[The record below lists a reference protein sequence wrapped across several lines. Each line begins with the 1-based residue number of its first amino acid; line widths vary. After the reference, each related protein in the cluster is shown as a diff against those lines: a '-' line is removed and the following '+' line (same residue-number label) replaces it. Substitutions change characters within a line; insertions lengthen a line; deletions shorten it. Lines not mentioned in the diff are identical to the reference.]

1 MSGRTSADK
10 ALYLDASQPVE
21 SRVGDLLTRMT
32 LEEKIAQLGSSGL
45 DGCLDGE
52 SFSPGKLRQ
61 KIEKLGIGVLH
72 SSMIQTHPNCTKINL
87 EVINQAQKYLVENT
101 RLPIPAIITAEGI
114 HGHMSDGAAVFP
126 HSIAMASSWDP
137 DLAYRVGSAVAR
149 EARAVG
155 ISQIL
160 SPVLDL
166 CREPRWGRCQETYG
180 EDPYLVSQMGAAF
193 IKGLQGDG
201 PAIDQDHVAATP
213 KHFAAHGSPESG
225 INISPVQTGP
235 RELRTLYLPPFKTAI
250 CEAGAL
256 SIMPCYSEIDGIP
269 AARNKELLTKIL
281 RQEWGFQGYTY
292 SDWESIEMLHT
303 VHHTASTLAE
313 AGKQAIEAGMDL
325 DAPEPRAYGE
335 ELLKL
340 VKAGQV
346 AERIIDTAVSRI
358 LRVKFLLGLF
368 ENPYF
373 ADKRRAAEVR
383 DCKEHRELARQVAR
397 ESIILLRNEGDILP
411 LDEHIGSIAVI
422 GPNADAARTGNYSG
436 VNDRLVTVLDGI
448 RNRVPDA
455 AVSCANGCGI
465 YDLCSDGIAQAVEV
479 AANAEVAIL
488 VVGEC
493 NEVCEEGTDQTDLDL
508 PGVQMEL
515 VKAVAATGTPV
526 VVVLMNGRPLSI
538 PWIAQHVPAV
548 LEVWYPGEEGGNA
561 VADVLFGDHNP
572 CGKLPVSLPRSV
584 GHVPVFYNHKP
595 SARGI
600 YHKPGEPGR
609 PGRDYVFSSPTPL
622 YEFGFG
628 LSYTRFSYSDLTVK
642 PNKIASGGRVKITVT
657 LRNTGKR
664 AGAEVVQLY
673 VNDVVSTVTTPVK
686 VMRRFEKIHL
696 KPGETTH
703 VEFELTPS
711 DLALLDD
718 RMEWVVEPGEFEV
731 MVGGLKEAFV
741 VDL

>member
-1 MSGRTSADK
+1 
-10 ALYLDASQPVE
+10 
-21 SRVGDLLTRMT
+21 
-32 LEEKIAQLGSSGL
+32 
-45 DGCLDGE
+45 
-52 SFSPGKLRQ
+52 
-61 KIEKLGIGVLH
+61 
-72 SSMIQTHPNCTKINL
+72 
-87 EVINQAQKYLVENT
+87 
-101 RLPIPAIITAEGI
+101 
-114 HGHMSDGAAVFP
+114 
-126 HSIAMASSWDP
+126 
-137 DLAYRVGSAVAR
+137 
-149 EARAVG
+149 
-155 ISQIL
+155 
-160 SPVLDL
+160 
-166 CREPRWGRCQETYG
+166 
-180 EDPYLVSQMGAAF
+180 MGAAF

-235 RELRTLYLPPFKTAI
+235 RELRTLYLPP
-250 CEAGAL
+250 L
-256 SIMPCYSEIDGIP
+256 
-269 AARNKELLTKIL
+269 
-281 RQEWGFQGYTY
+281 
-292 SDWESIEMLHT
+292 
-303 VHHTASTLAE
+303 
-313 AGKQAIEAGMDL
+313 
-325 DAPEPRAYGE
+325 
-335 ELLKL
+335 
-340 VKAGQV
+340 
-346 AERIIDTAVSRI
+346 
-358 LRVKFLLGLF
+358 
-368 ENPYF
+368 
-373 ADKRRAAEVR
+373 
-383 DCKEHRELARQVAR
+383 AR